1 MLPMNTGVEA
11 AESSIKL
18 ARKWGY
24 KCKKIPENQAKVITC
39 EDNFWG
45 RSIAAVS
52 SSTDPSA
59 YENYGP
65 FVPGF
70 VNIPFNNIS
79 RLEEEI
85 KDPNVCAF
93 MVEPIQ
99 GEAGVVVPDDGFLTK
114 ARELCTKNNVLF
126 ITDEIQTGLGR
137 TGKRLAIDYENV
149 KPDILVLGK
158 ALSGG
163 LYPIS
168 AVLADKKIMDVIE
181 PGTHGS
187 TYGGNPLAAKVAIAA
202 LTVLEEEKLAENAFK
217 MGNLLRKG
225 LGQLDKDIVLA
236 NRGKG
241 LLNAIIINN
250 ERVDAFDFCLMLK
263 ENGLLSKP
271 THDNILRLAPPL
283 VITESQIYESLEIIS
298 KTIKQIKQK

>member
-24 KCKKIPENQAKVITC
+24 KVKKVPADQAKIITC
-39 EDNFWG
+39 ENNFWG

-52 SSTDPSA
+52 SSTDITA

-65 FVPGF
+65 LCPGF
-70 VNIPFNNIS
+70 VNIPFDCIP
-79 RLEEEI
+79 RLEEEL
-85 KDPNVCAF
+85 KDPNVVAF
-93 MVEPIQ
+93 MLEPIQ
-99 GEAGVVVPDDGFLTK
+99 GEAGVVVPQDGFLTK
-114 ARELCTKNNVLF
+114 ARELCTKHNVLL

-137 TGKRLAIDYENV
+137 TGRRLAVDHEGV
-149 KPDILVLGK
+149 RPDILVLGK

-163 LYPIS
+163 VYPIS
-168 AVLADKKIMDVIE
+168 AVLADRRIMDVIE

-202 LTVLEEEKLAENAFK
+202 LTVLEEEKLAENAEK
-217 MGNLLRKG
+217 MGRILRQG
-225 LGQLDKDIVLA
+225 LAQLDKDIVISH
-236 NRGKG
+236 RGKG
-241 LLNAIIINN
+241 LLNAIVINN
-250 ERVDAFDFCLMLK
+250 DRIDAFDFCLKLK
-263 ENGLLSKP
+263 DNGLLSKP

-283 VITESQIYESLEIIS
+283 VINEAQICESLDIIK
-298 KTIKQIKQK
+298 KTIKEIKQK

>member
-24 KCKKIPENQAKVITC
+24 KVKKIPENCAKIIFC
-39 EDNFWG
+39 ENNFWG

-52 SSTDPSA
+52 SSTDVTA

-70 VNIPFNNIS
+70 VNIPYDNIE
-79 RLEEEI
+79 RLEQEL
-85 KDPNVCAF
+85 KDPNVAAF

-99 GEAGVVVPDDGFLTK
+99 GEAGVVVPSDGYLK
-114 ARELCTKNNVLF
+114 KVRELCTKYNVLL

-137 TGKRLAIDYENV
+137 TGKRLCVDHDNV
-149 KPDILVLGK
+149 RPDILVLGK

-202 LTVLEEEKLAENAFK
+202 LTVLEEEGLAQNADK
-217 MGNLLRKG
+217 MGKLLRKG
-225 LGQLDKDIVLA
+225 LGEMDKDVVIS

-241 LLNAIIINN
+241 LLNAIVINN
-250 ERVDAFDFCLMLK
+250 DRIDAFDFCLMLK
-263 ENGLLSKP
+263 NNGLLSKP
-271 THDNILRLAPPL
+271 THDNIIRLAPPL
-283 VITESQIYESLEIIS
+283 VITESQVCESLDIIK
-298 KTIKQIKQK
+298 KTIEEIKCK